1 MTQDEYRASRPNT
14 DWEMID
20 RIVADAPPITRERG
34 ERLWYLF
41 FGQNK

>member
-14 DWEMID
+14 DWEKID
-20 RIVADAPPITRERG
+20 RVVDTWPEMTDAQG

-41 FGQNK
+41 FGQDK